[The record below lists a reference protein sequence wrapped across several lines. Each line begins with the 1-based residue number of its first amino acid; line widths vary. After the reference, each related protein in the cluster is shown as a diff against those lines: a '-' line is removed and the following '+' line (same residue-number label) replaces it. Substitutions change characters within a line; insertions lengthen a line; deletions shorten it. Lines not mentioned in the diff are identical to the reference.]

1 MRVRTPERPVI
12 AILASVA
19 ALATVG
25 TVVAGLVFALR
36 GSGSQVATPARESAR
51 PSTSQAILIKPLAVR
66 PVVGSRRTTSGQCP
80 PAAPQVPPTE
90 TVEACD
96 IESTAAYT
104 LGPVVMQLQLTRVE
118 SVRLPVKE
126 SYVVRVGMDTE
137 SSASFADYTAAHV
150 GQQLAF
156 IRNGVVVSAPGI
168 SAPINSPALELSGEL
183 TAQQA
188 EEIARRIRDET

>member
-1 MRVRTPERPVI
+1 
-12 AILASVA
+12 
-19 ALATVG
+19 
-25 TVVAGLVFALR
+25 
-36 GSGSQVATPARESAR
+36 
-51 PSTSQAILIKPLAVR
+51 
-66 PVVGSRRTTSGQCP
+66 
-80 PAAPQVPPTE
+80 
-90 TVEACD
+90 
-96 IESTAAYT
+96 
-104 LGPVVMQLQLTRVE
+104 MQLQLTRVE